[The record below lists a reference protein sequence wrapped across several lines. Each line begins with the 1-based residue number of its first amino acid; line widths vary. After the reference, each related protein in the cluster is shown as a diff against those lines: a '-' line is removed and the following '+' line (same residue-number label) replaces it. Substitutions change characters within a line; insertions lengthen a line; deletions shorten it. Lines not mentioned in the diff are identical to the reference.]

1 LSKNLGGCPIEYNIC
16 MVDSAKIII
25 KAGNGGNG
33 VVHFRRERFVPKGG
47 PDGGDGGAGGSVY
60 IVSDANLATLD
71 HFAFRQRFEAK
82 NGRSGGEKRSTG
94 ASADDLYLRV
104 PVGTVVKLTP
114 SLREAAATKQS
125 MQISG
130 SPRGYARDDE
140 VEREMDF
147 DRPGMEELIAR
158 GGKGGRGNWH
168 FKSST
173 NTTPLEAESGKPG
186 EEWQAELDLKILADV
201 GLIGL
206 PNAGKST
213 LLSILSAARPKI
225 ANYPFTTLE
234 PNLGVAELS
243 LKSKGLRYKES
254 KKIILADIPGLIEGA
269 SEGRGLGTQFLRHI
283 ERTRVVVHLLAVDE
297 GEPAEIYKNY
307 LTVRGELKRYG
318 GNIDAKKEL
327 VILNKTDLVNE
338 EKVGEII
345 KFFARKKI
353 KVLPVSGGTLSG
365 IEMLKKELLRLTE
378 K

>member
-1 LSKNLGGCPIEYNIC
+1 

-33 VVHFRRERFVPKGG
+33 VVHFRRERFIPKGG
-47 PDGGDGGAGGSVY
+47 PDGGDGGKGGSVY
-60 IVSDANLATLD
+60 IVSDPNFATLD

-82 NGRSGGEKRSTG
+82 NGRPGGEKRSTG
-94 ASADDLYLRV
+94 ASADDVYLKV

-147 DRPGMEELIAR
+147 DRPGMEELIAK

-173 NTTPLEAESGKPG
+173 NTTPLEATPGQPG
-186 EEWQAELDLKILADV
+186 EEWRAELDLLILADV

-234 PNLGVAELS
+234 PNLGVADLS
-243 LKSKGLRYKES
+243 G
-254 KKIILADIPGLIEGA
+254 KKVILADIPGLIEGA
-269 SEGRGLGTQFLRHI
+269 SEGKGLGTQFLRHI
-283 ERTRVVVHLLAVDE
+283 ERTRVVVHLLAADA
-297 GEPAEIYKNY
+297 GSPAEIYKNY
-307 LTVRGELKRYG
+307 LAVRAELKQYG
-318 GNIDAKKEL
+318 GQVEAKKEL
-327 VILNKTDLVNE
+327 VVLNKIDLVDE

-345 KFFARKKI
+345 KFLLKKKI
-353 KVLPVSGGTLSG
+353 KALPVSGGTLSG
-365 IEMLKKELLRLTE
+365 IDLLKKELLFLTG

>member
-1 LSKNLGGCPIEYNIC
+1 

-33 VVHFRRERFVPKGG
+33 VVHFRRQRFIPKGG
-47 PDGGDGGAGGSVY
+47 PDGGDGGTGGSVY
-60 IVSDANLATLD
+60 VVSDPNFATLD

-94 ASADDLYLRV
+94 ASADDLYLKV
-104 PVGTVVKLTP
+104 PVGTIVL
-114 SLREAAATKQS
+114 LRNEAGEGKV
-125 MQISG
+125 I
-130 SPRGYARDDE
+130 
-140 VEREMDF
+140 DF
-147 DRPGMEELIAR
+147 DKEGMEMLIAK

-173 NTTPLEAESGKPG
+173 NTTPLEAEPGKPG
-186 EEWQAELDLKILADV
+186 EEWRAELDLKILADV

-234 PNLGVAELS
+234 PNLGVADLA
-243 LKSKGLRYKES
+243 G
-254 KKIILADIPGLIEGA
+254 KKVVLADIPGLIEGA

-283 ERTRVVVHLLAVDE
+283 ERTRVVVHLLAADA
-297 GEPAEIYKNY
+297 GLPAEIYKNY
-307 LTVRGELKRYG
+307 LTVRAELKQYG
-318 GNIDAKKEL
+318 GAVEAKKEL
-327 VILNKTDLVNE
+327 VVLNKIDLVDE
-338 EKVGEII
+338 EKVAEIV
-345 KFFARKKI
+345 KFLLKKKI
-353 KVLPVSGGTLSG
+353 KVLPVSCGTLSG
-365 IEMLKKELLRLTE
+365 IDLLKKELLFLTG

>member
-1 LSKNLGGCPIEYNIC
+1 MTSPLTKGRIPLLREEGLNRIKYAG

-33 VVHFRRERFVPKGG
+33 VVHFRRERFIPKGG

-71 HFAFRQRFEAK
+71 HFAFRQKFEAK

-94 ASADDLYLRV
+94 ASADDVYLRV
-104 PVGTVVKLTP
+104 PVGT
-114 SLREAAATKQS
+114 
-125 MQISG
+125 I
-130 SPRGYARDDE
+130 ARIRPIGDLQGQALQ
-140 VEREMDF
+140 VEIDF
-147 DRPGMEELIAR
+147 DRAGMEVLIAW

-173 NTTPLEAESGKPG
+173 NTTPLAAESGKPG

-234 PNLGVAELS
+234 PNLGVADLS
-243 LKSKGLRYKES
+243 G
-254 KKIILADIPGLIEGA
+254 KKVVLADIPGLIEGA

-283 ERTRVVVHLLAVDE
+283 ERTRVVVHLLAADE
-297 GEPAEIYKNY
+297 GPPAEIYKNY

-327 VILNKTDLVNE
+327 VALNKIDLVDE
-338 EKVGEII
+338 EKLGEII
-345 KFFARKKI
+345 KFLARKKI
-353 KVLPVSGGTLSG
+353 KALPVSGGTTAG

-378 K
+378 KK